1 MYHLYVVKTAYRD
14 ELKSFLDE
22 LGIQTAIHYPTALPL
37 LPAYRHLGIST
48 EMIPVAAQN
57 QQRILSIP
65 IFPEM
70 TGEMIDYV
78 VQAIRRFFEQNRS
91 AT

>member
-1 MYHLYVVKTAYRD
+1 
-14 ELKSFLDE
+14 
-22 LGIQTAIHYPTALPL
+22 
-37 LPAYRHLGIST
+37 
-48 EMIPVAAQN
+48 MIPVAAQN
-57 QQRILSIP
+57 QERILSIP

-78 VQAIRRFFEQNRS
+78 VQAIRRFFEQHRS